1 MKRLKQDYDQ
11 ANSAVKDQEVKVER
25 IRTDIAV
32 AETKRD
38 KYLRQIMS
46 FEDKINIEKKKNS
59 TENLNKL
66 TEMINSLK
74 GVLPSVSSAI
84 DKHYYNCYG
93 AGNVKTQKVGD
104 VTVYI
109 VSAAKIADYLKSV
122 YGSTIKVPNLN
133 GDITFNRVD
142 IFGSGWTGKYGYPFP
157 QNAFGN

>member
-1 MKRLKQDYDQ
+1 M
-11 ANSAVKDQEVKVER
+11 KVER

-46 FEDKINIEKKKNS
+46 FEDKINFEKKKNS

-133 GDITFNRVD
+133 GDISFNRVD